1 MNKKHIIFYTIFSFF
16 FSNILFAKENI
27 PNPNS
32 DDSNALRVVAAGCLP
47 ATAMT
52 NLNVNNVTTLIM
64 TGGDMV
70 GFKMM
75 GFTKSKS
82 EVTNIRCLQVHYG
95 LVV

>member
-64 TGGDMV
+64 TGGEIC
-70 GFKMM
+70 G
-75 GFTKSKS
+75 G
-82 EVTNIRCLQVHYG
+82 I
-95 LVV
+95 